1 MLILSVSWTVCLN
14 KSIVLSVIMLNV
26 IILNAITLSV
36 IMLNVIMPSVVA
48 STGGISYEKSLS
60 IILQSE

>member
-1 MLILSVSWTVCLN
+1 MLILSVILTVCLI
-14 KSIVLSVIMLNV
+14 KSIILSVIMLNV
-26 IILNAITLSV
+26 II
-36 IMLNVIMPSVVA
+36 PSVVA